1 MATVRSS
8 SLSRAFHTL
17 PKPPTPSRS
26 ISSKRP
32 IFVSDGAIRVALLWS
47 TRLKWL
53 PQALQVRSVS
63 EVSTAT
69 SIGAWQFGQRTSRR
83 PLPVSES

>member
-32 IFVSDGAIRVALLWS
+32 IFESDGAIRVAWLWS

-53 PQALQVRSVS
+53 PQAAAR
-63 EVSTAT
+63 E
-69 SIGAWQFGQRTSRR
+69 IGERRVDGHFRRRVAIRAADFELARTGR
-83 PLPVSES
+83 